1 MGRPAL
7 LILLGGYALASSNIV
22 SKARELAK
30 SAAES
35 LGLSIW
41 TVKFVKE
48 GAEWYLRFFIDKEGG
63 VTLNDCEDFSRALDK
78 PLDSA
83 DFIDRSYHLEVC
95 SLGLNR
101 ELEEP
106 EHFEL
111 MKGRDIIVKTYKSF
125 EGQKEFYGFL
135 ESFDGQSLVLSDG
148 ENTLTFDK
156 SEIASV
162 KLDDADF

>member
-1 MGRPAL
+1 
-7 LILLGGYALASSNIV
+7 
-22 SKARELAK
+22 
-30 SAAES
+30 
-35 LGLSIW
+35 
-41 TVKFVKE
+41 
-48 GAEWYLRFFIDKEGG
+48 
-63 VTLNDCEDFSRALDK
+63 
-78 PLDSA
+78 
-83 DFIDRSYHLEVC
+83 
-95 SLGLNR
+95 
-101 ELEEP
+101 
-106 EHFEL
+106 